1 MRASGR
7 VYTALLTFVQLLD
20 VALLKAQCVHNMIA
34 LLLRKLMEQI
44 GEKST
49 EITATIVDYVDR
61 IDVKVLGTV
70 GLAI

>member
-1 MRASGR
+1 
-7 VYTALLTFVQLLD
+7 
-20 VALLKAQCVHNMIA
+20 MIA